1 MLGQLRPF
9 LPKRAGRDEFLARET
24 QGRRRRSLPGAD
36 RLRRVSL
43 LALSL
48 LLASLWTRPGEART
62 QLDITI
68 PEEAGSAPPTSRWLV
83 EGTLSFVPG
92 VLTST
97 NGFMIV
103 EEAGEVSDS
112 AGGQQ
117 PGPPEGGQPNGA
129 SREVP
134 IEVTGEVAYPDGS
147 LMFVDIRF
155 PLTLAEARSHRYWL
169 EAAPHGRTGE
179 YRPQAGEELPVMT
192 FVLRE
197 ETSPTAPAIDV
208 NVGQMLVRV
217 DEHPG
222 FYYYWYLVPMGG
234 ILALLVWRK
243 LHLR

>member
-1 MLGQLRPF
+1 
-9 LPKRAGRDEFLARET
+9 
-24 QGRRRRSLPGAD
+24 
-36 RLRRVSL
+36 
-43 LALSL
+43 
-48 LLASLWTRPGEART
+48 
-62 QLDITI
+62 
-68 PEEAGSAPPTSRWLV
+68 V

-92 VLTST
+92 VLHSAEEFRILEEPAPGAYSGESSQTP
-97 NGFMIV
+97 GGA
-103 EEAGEVSDS
+103 EAGSPGGAAG

-117 PGPPEGGQPNGA
+117 PGPPEGGPPGGA
-129 SREVP
+129 FREVP

-169 EAAPHGRTGE
+169 EAAPQGRAAK
-179 YRPQAGEELPVMT
+179 YQPQAGEELPVMT

-208 NVGQMLVRV
+208 TVGQMLVRV

-222 FYYYWYLVPMGG
+222 FYYYWYLVPMAG

-243 LHLR
+243 VHLR